1 MAKTNKEQ
9 DEKFIKYW
17 ENSMQLG
24 RMIYSLVNGVLV
36 AIILFALVN
45 LGYYLFT
52 KTLFLGVN
60 MDTFLSF
67 LICYAL
73 GFLFYYVPVWNINSF
88 KYNVILNKK
97 KKRHNKK

>member
-1 MAKTNKEQ
+1 MAQNKKEK
-9 DEKFIKYW
+9 DEKFIQYW

-24 RMIYSLVNGVLV
+24 RTIYSLINAMLV

-52 KTLFLGVN
+52 QTLFLGLN
-60 MDTFLSF
+60 MDSLLSF
-67 LICYAL
+67 LICYVL

-88 KYNVILNKK
+88 KYNVILNKRK
-97 KKRHNKK
+97 KGKRK